1 MRMLHQTAR
10 PLTEGDR
17 AVYLEM
23 CREFYHSPAVLHPV
37 PDVYFERTFDQIVSG
52 SPFVKGFLLKKDG
65 VTAGYGLLSVT
76 YSQEAGGEV
85 WWLEELYIRKEFQG
99 QGLGGGFIR
108 YLKSIRP
115 QQVTRFRLE
124 LEPEN
129 TGAGRLYVR
138 EGFSRLG
145 YDQMV
150 TDF

>member
-1 MRMLHQTAR
+1 MRMLHQSAR

-115 QQVTRFRLE
+115 QQVTRFLLE
-124 LEPEN
+124 LEPDK
-129 TGAGRLYVR
+129 TGAARLSAR
-138 EGFSRLG
+138 EGCYRCG
-145 YDQMV
+145 
-150 TDF
+150 